1 MEVAGGVPSE
11 CLRPL
16 LCAVQSEV
24 EHLVLHGP
32 GQKPQG
38 ELPLTTTATTIS
50 SRGRGRGR
58 DRHRDRVGDRGF
70 IVFLISGSGQGGDG
84 GGSEL
89 GRSCMGRSAGQYL
102 LLWSCQSLRARPH
115 PHPQA
120 LLRQQDRRLRRQV
133 LLVQGRVGR
142 GKGTLI

>member
-11 CLRPL
+11 CPRPL

-38 ELPLTTTATTIS
+38 ELPLTATATTTI
-50 SRGRGRGR
+50 SRGIGRGR
-58 DRHRDRVGDRGF
+58 DRDRSGDRGF
-70 IVFLISGSGQGGDG
+70 IVSLIPGSGQGRDG

-102 LLWSCQSLRARPH
+102 VLWSCQSLRARPH
-115 PHPQA
+115 PQA
-120 LLRQQDRRLRRQV
+120 LLRQQDRSLRRQV
-133 LLVQGRVGR
+133 LFVQGRVGR